1 MDYGRTT
8 GQAELGR
15 LTFHQ
20 RALKLK
26 ELAQYLNARREHF
39 YGFSAQT
46 GATKIDS
53 MIDID
58 GGIGVLFTF
67 GSKGRR
73 ELPNSQVVVDGP
85 MEVLSKDGS
94 FVGEHIYTRIPGVA
108 VQINAFNFPVW
119 GMLEKLA
126 PAFLA
131 GVPTIVKPATPTGYV
146 AAAVVKAIIESN
158 ILPEGFAAADFRFG
172 PGPPGRVWTTAT
184 SWRSPAPPPPPIAEI
199 APQRGAKAGSG
210 SPPRPT
216 PSTPPS
222 SGPDAVPGTPEFD
235 AFIKSVVTEMTVKA
249 GQKCTSIR
257 RTIVPEDLVPTLIA
271 PIGKRIDERVV
282 LGDPRA
288 EGVTMGALASLEQL
302 ADVRAAVQSMLDAG
316 GELAYGTLDS
326 PSVTSPDG
334 TTGVVEA
341 GAFMSPVVLS
351 WADAE
356 TEAVHSLEAFGPVAS
371 VIGYKDLPD
380 AVRLAARGGGSLVAT
395 VCTNDPAV
403 ARELVTGI
411 AAHHGRVLMLNREDA
426 RSLHRPWLAG
436 PAPGPRRSRP
446 GRRRRGTGR
455 HPLGHAPHATHR
467 HPGLAEHAHR
477 HHRRLARRRGPQLHR
492 GHRRHAPVPEGSWP
506 TLRIGDAVRSDL
518 RQVTLEDITAFANST
533 GDTFYA
539 HTNQEAAEANP
550 FFPGIVAHG
559 YLLLAWAAGL
569 FVEPAPGPVLA
580 NYGLENLRFITPV
593 AAGDSIRVTLTAKKI
608 TPRETDEYGEVAW
621 DAVLHQPG
629 RRNRGHLRRPDPR
642 GRSSPAPPLRY
653 HFWSPRPRVWGP
665 KVDSATGVLGFWG
678 FGGAFRE
685 SGLGAVVGAVVAAVL
700 FGGRGRLVRQVQV
713 SAGLVDGGLVRRH
726 AVGVRADAV
735 GLFLDQGLL
744 FAEADG
750 VGLVA

>member
-1 MDYGRTT
+1 MTTTAAPTVDTVEIVPSFIRGSWWTPDAASAAGAAPVLDASTGELLAKVSTEGLDLAAVVDYGRTT
-8 GQAELGR
+8 GQAELGT

-26 ELAQYLNARREHF
+26 ELAQYLNGRREEF
-39 YGFSAQT
+39 YALSAQT

-85 MEVLSKDGS
+85 MEVLSRDGS
-94 FVGEHIYTRIPGVA
+94 FAGEHIYTRIPGVA

-146 AAAVVKAIIESN
+146 AAAVVKAIDESG
-158 ILPEGFAAADFRFG
+158 ILPTG
-172 PGPPGRVWTTAT
+172 
-184 SWRSPAPPPPPIAEI
+184 SLQLI
-199 APQRGAKAGSG
+199 SG
-210 SPPRPT
+210 SVRT
-216 PSTPPS
+216 LLDHLDYRDLVAFTGSASTANTLKSHPNVVKGGVRFTS
-222 SGPDAVPGTPEFD
+222 ETDSLNAAILGPDAVKGTPEFD
-235 AFIKSVVTEMTVKA
+235 AFIKSLVTEMTAKA

-257 RTIVPEDLVPTLIA
+257 RAIVPQELVADVTA
-271 PIGKRIDERVV
+271 AVGDRIRERVV

-316 GELAYGTLDS
+316 GELAYGTLDA
-326 PSVTSPDG
+326 PKVTSADG
-334 TTGVVEA
+334 SVGVVDG
-341 GAFMSPVVLS
+341 GAFMSPVLLS
-351 WADAE
+351 WANPE
-356 TEAVHSLEAFGPVAS
+356 VEEVHSLEAFGPVSS
-371 VIGYKDLPD
+371 VIGYTDLAD
-380 AVRLAARGGGSLVAT
+380 AVRLAARGGGSLVAS

-403 ARELVTGI
+403 AQQLVTGI

-426 RSLHRPWLAG
+426 RSSTGHGSPVPHLVHG
-436 PAPGPRRSRP
+436 GP
-446 GRRRRGTGR
+446 GRAGGGEELGGIRSVMHHMQRTAIQGSPNMLTAVTGVWHTGADR
-455 HPLGHAPHATHR
+455 NFTLETEGQHPFRKSLAT
-467 HPGLAEHAHR
+467 
-477 HHRRLARRRGPQLHR
+477 LH
-492 GHRRHAPVPEGSWP
+492 
-506 TLRIGDAVRSDL
+506 IGDAIRSEL
-518 RQVTLEDITAFANST
+518 REVSLEEITKFANST

-539 HTNQEAAEANP
+539 HTNQEAAAANP

-559 YLLLAWAAGL
+559 YLLLSWAAGL

-580 NYGLENLRFITPV
+580 NYGLETLRFITPV

-621 DAVLHQPG
+621 DAVLTNQ
-629 RRNRGHLRRPDPR
+629 NDEI
-642 GRSSPAPPLRY
+642 
-653 HFWSPRPRVWGP
+653 V
-665 KVDSATGVLGFWG
+665 ATYDVLT
-678 FGGAFRE
+678 
-685 SGLGAVVGAVVAAVL
+685 
-700 FGGRGRLVRQVQV
+700 LV
-713 SAGLVDGGLVRRH
+713 
-726 AVGVRADAV
+726 
-735 GLFLDQGLL
+735 
-744 FAEADG
+744 EK
-750 VGLVA
+750 

>member
-1 MDYGRTT
+1 MTTTAAPTVDTVEIVPSFIRGSWWTPEAASAAGAAPVLDASTGELLAKVSTEGLDLAAVVDYGRTT
-8 GQAELGR
+8 GQAELGT

-26 ELAQYLNARREHF
+26 ELAQYLNGRREEF
-39 YGFSAQT
+39 YALSAQT

-73 ELPNSQVVVDGP
+73 ELPNAQVVVDGP
-85 MEVLSKDGS
+85 MEVLSRDGS
-94 FVGEHIYTRIPGVA
+94 FAGEHIYTRIPGVA

-146 AAAVVKAIIESN
+146 AAAVVKAIDESG
-158 ILPEGFAAADFRFG
+158 ILPTG
-172 PGPPGRVWTTAT
+172 
-184 SWRSPAPPPPPIAEI
+184 SLQLI
-199 APQRGAKAGSG
+199 SG
-210 SPPRPT
+210 SVRT
-216 PSTPPS
+216 LLDHLDYRDLVAFTGSASTANTLKSHPNVVKGGVRFTS
-222 SGPDAVPGTPEFD
+222 ETDSLNAAILGPDAVKGTPEFD
-235 AFIKSVVTEMTVKA
+235 AFIKSLVTEMTAKA

-257 RTIVPEDLVPTLIA
+257 RAIVPQELVADVTA
-271 PIGKRIDERVV
+271 AVGDRIRERVV

-316 GELAYGTLDS
+316 GELAYGTLDA
-326 PSVTSPDG
+326 PKVTSADG
-334 TTGVVEA
+334 SVGVVDG
-341 GAFMSPVVLS
+341 GAFMSPVLLS
-351 WADAE
+351 WANPEAE
-356 TEAVHSLEAFGPVAS
+356 EVHSLEAFGPVSS
-371 VIGYKDLPD
+371 VIGYTDLAD
-380 AVRLAARGGGSLVAT
+380 AVRLAARGGGSLVAS
-395 VCTNDPAV
+395 VCTNDPEV

-426 RSLHRPWLAG
+426 RSSTGHGSPVPHLVHG
-436 PAPGPRRSRP
+436 GP
-446 GRRRRGTGR
+446 GRAGGGEELGGIRSVMHHMQRTAIQGSPNMLTAVTGVWHTGADR
-455 HPLGHAPHATHR
+455 NFTLETEGQHPFRKSLAT
-467 HPGLAEHAHR
+467 
-477 HHRRLARRRGPQLHR
+477 LH
-492 GHRRHAPVPEGSWP
+492 
-506 TLRIGDAVRSDL
+506 IGDAIRSEL
-518 RQVTLEDITAFANST
+518 REVSLEEITKFANST

-539 HTNQEAAEANP
+539 HTNQEAAAANP

-559 YLLLAWAAGL
+559 YLLLSWAAGL

-621 DAVLHQPG
+621 DAVLTNQ
-629 RRNRGHLRRPDPR
+629 NDEI
-642 GRSSPAPPLRY
+642 
-653 HFWSPRPRVWGP
+653 V
-665 KVDSATGVLGFWG
+665 ATYDVLT
-678 FGGAFRE
+678 
-685 SGLGAVVGAVVAAVL
+685 
-700 FGGRGRLVRQVQV
+700 LV
-713 SAGLVDGGLVRRH
+713 
-726 AVGVRADAV
+726 
-735 GLFLDQGLL
+735 
-744 FAEADG
+744 EK
-750 VGLVA
+750 

>member
-1 MDYGRTT
+1 MTTITSSFGDTHPTVDAVETVPSYVQESWWTPDTVAAESAVPVLDASTGELLAKVSTEGLDLAAVVDYGRTT
-8 GQAELGR
+8 GQEELGK

-26 ELAQYLNARREHF
+26 ELAQYLNERREQF
-39 YGFSAQT
+39 YAFSSQT
-46 GATKIDS
+46 GATRIDS
-53 MIDID
+53 MVDID

-73 ELPNSQVVVDGP
+73 ELPTAQVVVDGP

-146 AAAVVKAIIESN
+146 AAAVVKAIVQSN
-158 ILPEGFAAADFRFG
+158 ILPKG
-172 PGPPGRVWTTAT
+172 
-184 SWRSPAPPPPPIAEI
+184 SLQLI
-199 APQRGAKAGSG
+199 SG
-210 SPPRPT
+210 SARDLLDHLDYRDLVSFT
-216 PSTPPS
+216 GSASTAVKLKS
-222 SGPDAVPGTPEFD
+222 HVNIGEGGVRFTCETDSLNAAILGPDAVKGTPEFD
-235 AFIKSVVTEMTVKA
+235 AFIKSLVAEMTTKA
-249 GQKCTSIR
+249 GQKCTAIR
-257 RTIVPEDLVPTLIA
+257 RAIVPRELVSDVVDA
-271 PIGKRIDERVV
+271 VGERVRERVV

-302 ADVRAAVQSMLDAG
+302 ADVRAAVQSMLAAG

-326 PSVTSPDG
+326 PKVTNKDG
-334 TTGVVEA
+334 GVGVVED
-341 GAFMSPVVLS
+341 GAFMSPVLLS

-356 TEAVHSLEAFGPVAS
+356 AEEVHSLEAFGPVSS
-371 VIGYKDLPD
+371 VIGYSDIDD
-380 AVRLAARGGGSLVAT
+380 AVRLAARGGGSLVAS
-395 VCTNDPAV
+395 VCTNDPEV
-403 ARELVTGI
+403 ARQLVTGI

-426 RSLHRPWLAG
+426 RSSTGHGSPLPHLVHG
-436 PAPGPRRSRP
+436 GP
-446 GRRRRGTGR
+446 GRAGGGEELGGIRSVLHHMQRTAIQGSPNMLTAVTGVWHAGADR
-455 HPLGHAPHATHR
+455 NFTQETEQTHPFRKSLK
-467 HPGLAEHAHR
+467 
-477 HHRRLARRRGPQLHR
+477 
-492 GHRRHAPVPEGSWP
+492 
-506 TLRIGDAVRSDL
+506 TLRIGDAVRSEL

-559 YLLLAWAAGL
+559 YLLLSWAAGL

-608 TPRETDEYGEVAW
+608 TPRETDDYGEVAW
-621 DAVLHQPG
+621 DALLTNQNDEIVATYDVL
-629 RRNRGHLRRPDPR
+629 
-642 GRSSPAPPLRY
+642 
-653 HFWSPRPRVWGP
+653 
-665 KVDSATGVLGFWG
+665 T
-678 FGGAFRE
+678 
-685 SGLGAVVGAVVAAVL
+685 
-700 FGGRGRLVRQVQV
+700 LV
-713 SAGLVDGGLVRRH
+713 
-726 AVGVRADAV
+726 
-735 GLFLDQGLL
+735 
-744 FAEADG
+744 EK
-750 VGLVA
+750 

>member
-1 MDYGRTT
+1 MTTTAAAEATVDTVETVPSFVQDSWWTPDAGSAASAVPVRDASTGEILAKVSADGLDLAAVVEYGRTT
-8 GQAELGR
+8 GQAELGK

-39 YGFSAQT
+39 YTFSAQS

-94 FVGEHIYTRIPGVA
+94 FAGEHIYTRIPGVA

-119 GMLEKLA
+119 GMLEKFA
-126 PAFLA
+126 PAFIA

-158 ILPEGFAAADFRFG
+158 ILP
-172 PGPPGRVWTTAT
+172 
-184 SWRSPAPPPPPIAEI
+184 
-199 APQRGAKAGSG
+199 AGSLQLISG
-210 SPPRPT
+210 SVRGLLDVLDYRDLVAFT
-216 PSTPPS
+216 GSASTALTLKS
-222 SGPDAVPGTPEFD
+222 HRNVVEGGVRFTSETDSLNAAILGPDAVEGTPEFD
-235 AFIKSVVTEMTVKA
+235 AFVKSVVTEMTAKA

-257 RTIVPEDLVPTLIA
+257 RALVPQELVSAVTA
-271 PIGKRIDERVV
+271 AVGKRIQERVV

-316 GELAYGTLDS
+316 GELTYGTLDS
-326 PSVTSPDG
+326 PSVTSADG
-334 TTGVVEA
+334 STGVVEG
-341 GAFMSPVVLS
+341 GAFMSPVLLG
-351 WADAE
+351 WDDAE
-356 TEAVHSLEAFGPVAS
+356 AEALHSLEAFGPVAS
-371 VIGYKDLPD
+371 VVGYKDLAD

-403 ARELVTGI
+403 AQELVTGI

-426 RSLHRPWLAG
+426 RSSTGHGSPVPHLVHG
-436 PAPGPRRSRP
+436 GP
-446 GRRRRGTGR
+446 GRAGGGEELGGIRSVMHHMQRTAIQGSPNMLTAVTGIWHTGADR
-455 HPLGHAPHATHR
+455 NFTLETEGQHPFRKPLAT
-467 HPGLAEHAHR
+467 
-477 HHRRLARRRGPQLHR
+477 LH
-492 GHRRHAPVPEGSWP
+492 
-506 TLRIGDAVRSDL
+506 IGDAIRSDL
-518 RQVTLEDITAFANST
+518 REVTLEEITKFANST

-539 HTNQEAAEANP
+539 HTNQEAAAANP

-559 YLLLAWAAGL
+559 YLLLAWGAGL

-621 DAVLHQPG
+621 DAVLTNQNG
-629 RRNRGHLRRPDPR
+629 EI
-642 GRSSPAPPLRY
+642 
-653 HFWSPRPRVWGP
+653 V
-665 KVDSATGVLGFWG
+665 ATYDVLT
-678 FGGAFRE
+678 
-685 SGLGAVVGAVVAAVL
+685 
-700 FGGRGRLVRQVQV
+700 LVEK
-713 SAGLVDGGLVRRH
+713 G
-726 AVGVRADAV
+726 
-735 GLFLDQGLL
+735 
-744 FAEADG
+744 
-750 VGLVA
+750 

>member
-1 MDYGRTT
+1 MTTTATAEATVDTVETVPSFVQDSWWTPDAGSMASAVPVRDASTGEVLAKVSTDGLDLAAVVDYGRTT
-8 GQAELGR
+8 GQAELGK

-26 ELAQYLNARREHF
+26 ELAQYLNVRREHF
-39 YGFSAQT
+39 YMFSAQT

-126 PAFLA
+126 PAFIA

-158 ILPEGFAAADFRFG
+158 ILPKG
-172 PGPPGRVWTTAT
+172 
-184 SWRSPAPPPPPIAEI
+184 SLQLI
-199 APQRGAKAGSG
+199 SG
-210 SPPRPT
+210 SVRGLMDVLDYRDLVAFT
-216 PSTPPS
+216 GSASTALSLKSHPNVVQGGVRFTS
-222 SGPDAVPGTPEFD
+222 ETDSLNAAILGPDAVEGTPEFD

-257 RTIVPEDLVPTLIA
+257 RTIVPQELVPAVTA
-271 PIGKRIDERVV
+271 AIGKRISERVV

-288 EGVTMGALASLEQL
+288 DGVTMGALASVEQL

-326 PSVTSPDG
+326 PSVTSADG
-334 TTGVVEA
+334 TTGVVDG
-341 GAFMSPVVLS
+341 GAFMSPILLS
-351 WADAE
+351 WDNPEAE
-356 TEAVHSLEAFGPVAS
+356 AIHSLEAFGPVSS
-371 VIGYKDLPD
+371 VIGYKDLAD
-380 AVRLAARGGGSLVAT
+380 AVRLAARGGGSLVAS
-395 VCTNDPAV
+395 VCTNDPSV
-403 ARELVTGI
+403 AQELVIGI

-426 RSLHRPWLAG
+426 RSSTGHGSPVPHLVHG
-436 PAPGPRRSRP
+436 GP
-446 GRRRRGTGR
+446 GRAGGGEELGGIRSVMHHMQRTAIQGSPNMLTAVTGVWHAGADRNFTLETEGT
-455 HPLGHAPHATHR
+455 HPFRKSLET
-467 HPGLAEHAHR
+467 
-477 HHRRLARRRGPQLHR
+477 LH
-492 GHRRHAPVPEGSWP
+492 
-506 TLRIGDAVRSDL
+506 IGDAVRSDL

-559 YLLLAWAAGL
+559 YLLLAWGAGL

-621 DAVLHQPG
+621 DAVLTSQ
-629 RRNRGHLRRPDPR
+629 DDEI
-642 GRSSPAPPLRY
+642 
-653 HFWSPRPRVWGP
+653 V
-665 KVDSATGVLGFWG
+665 ATYDVLT
-678 FGGAFRE
+678 
-685 SGLGAVVGAVVAAVL
+685 
-700 FGGRGRLVRQVQV
+700 LV
-713 SAGLVDGGLVRRH
+713 
-726 AVGVRADAV
+726 
-735 GLFLDQGLL
+735 
-744 FAEADG
+744 EK
-750 VGLVA
+750 